1 MACSVSR
8 GTLSKGIAPWYVSR
22 GTLLPPK
29 QSCANVSRGTLG
41 KRIVPYMFHVE
52 HSWFEIDI

>member
-8 GTLSKGIAPWYVSR
+8 GTPSNGIAPWDVSR
-22 GTLLPPK
+22 GTLFPPK
-29 QSCANVSRGTLG
+29 YSCANVSRGTLG